1 MQVRARG
8 VRARGVRQGVRG
20 WRSRRKRRADT
31 RARIPRAAPFWGSTH
46 ARTHHGR
53 CRTHARTGRCA
64 AATACRCRCRRPRCC
79 RRCDEPADRQA
90 EAQRVGTG
98 GVLCAPVCLLD
109 RPSSGDLGSEAAQ
122 NQSPRRRGAALDIL
136 RGWWAS
142 KLSRRSARAR
152 AWTKAAREGRARARA
167 RARRDRHSRVRGE
180 ARWGGVR
187 QSRAARE
194 AP

>member
-98 GVLCAPVCLLD
+98 GVLCACSTDHHQATSDPKLL
-109 RPSSGDLGSEAAQ
+109 RTSHHVAEVQHWTFFVVGKQ
-122 NQSPRRRGAALDIL
+122 
-136 RGWWAS
+136 
-142 KLSRRSARAR
+142 LSRRSARAR